1 MLVRARGTPIR
12 ENGSPV
18 RKYFHSIVRIRTYVR
33 FPTLRSSRCWRRRSL
48 VVASWRARATFSRES
63 RRPDE
68 SASRFSIFRTR
79 GEGGIRDDDPRRS
92 GSLHRSSFHL
102 GTRIAVVD
110 SKAAIHAVH
119 AGKFVGRASSIG
131 VGRRRRLFGVDHRCT
146 RARHVTG
153 RLAREEFFRIIS
165 PSCNFSNWTDTETRN
180 H

>member
-1 MLVRARGTPIR
+1 MLAREWVRARGTPIR

-33 FPTLRSSRCWRRRSL
+33 FPTLRSSRSLRRRSL
-48 VVASWRARATFSRES
+48 VVSWRARATFSRES

-79 GEGGIRDDDPRRS
+79 GEGGIRDDDPRRR

-119 AGKFVGRASSIG
+119 AGKFVGQASSI
-131 VGRRRRLFGVDHRCT
+131 VGRRRRWFGVDHRCT

-153 RLAREEFFRIIS
+153 RLTREIRVERSFTNYLS
-165 PSCNFSNWTDTETRN
+165 LL
-180 H
+180 